1 MTPLATGEVAQE
13 AEAGKVPPVES
24 EAAEGDASGKRNYR
38 EAGCGTVTLYDA
50 EGTRLSPVRYGRMP
64 E

>member
-1 MTPLATGEVAQE
+1 MTPMATVEPAHD
-13 AEAGKVPPVES
+13 AEAGQTAAGT
-24 EAAEGDASGKRNYR
+24 AAESSSKRHDR

-50 EGTRLSPVRYGRMP
+50 AGKRLATVRYGRMP